1 MVLVSYILNTMLV
14 FYKLNSAIEKGT
26 KPDAL
31 GRKPCHC
38 TRTLKGCNRSLPKAL
53 CRQLFI
59 LRAFSRFQMDDRHR
73 LGRQVPPMDLL
84 PDSTQLDHPQV
95 QNHLAPGALVKRGQ
109 LMLPPFGMALVGFQ
123 GRGFTD
129 GV

>member
-1 MVLVSYILNTMLV
+1 MLAGEEESLEGRAMMKASY
-14 FYKLNSAIEKGT
+14 
-26 KPDAL
+26 L
-31 GRKPCHC
+31 GAMGYAQRYNFPTTWPIPPIYHDPA
-38 TRTLKGCNRSLPKAL
+38 TGCNRSLPKAL

-95 QNHLAPGALVKRGQ
+95 QNHLAPRNR
-109 LMLPPFGMALVGFQ
+109 P
-123 GRGFTD
+123 
-129 GV
+129 